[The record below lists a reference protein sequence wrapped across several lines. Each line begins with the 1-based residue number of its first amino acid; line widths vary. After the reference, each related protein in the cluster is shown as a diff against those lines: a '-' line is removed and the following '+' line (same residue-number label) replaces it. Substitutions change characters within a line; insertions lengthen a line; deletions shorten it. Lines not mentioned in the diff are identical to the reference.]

1 MMQARLSMITADPA
15 QLGHAMT
22 FLHDEVRPGVEG
34 QPGSLGIALA
44 ADPELGVAVLESV
57 WSSADALIASEDTV
71 GLARG
76 EIQRRAAAT
85 VSVQRYEVPVFE
97 LDAPLQPGAGLQVMQ
112 LGIKPSQVEDGIEA
126 YGDVV
131 VPTLADVPGF
141 RAAQLLVDPRSG
153 HAVSATGW
161 RDAHALAASRGT
173 AAALRVELTRSAEW
187 LITAIGEYHVL
198 YSSVRKP

>member
-22 FLHDEVRPGVEG
+22 VLHDEVRPGVEG

-71 GLARG
+71 GLARS

-97 LDAPLQPGAGLQVMQ
+97 LDAPLQPGAGLRVMQ
-112 LGIKPSQVEDGIEA
+112 LEIKPSQVEDGIEA

-161 RDAHALAASRGT
+161 RDAHALAASRRAG
-173 AAALRVELTRSAEW
+173 AAIRVELTRSADW
-187 LITAIGEYHVL
+187 LITAMGEYHVL
-198 YSSVRKP
+198 YSSARKP